1 MPQTKKNH
9 NTSRELIDNPSFLS
23 SQDQNAP
30 VNTSRASHN
39 SLKEWLEIEGDP
51 NQTID
56 EGR

>member
-9 NTSRELIDNPSFLS
+9 SRELIDNPSFLS

-30 VNTSRASHN
+30 VNTSRVSHN
-39 SLKEWLEIEGDP
+39 SLKEWLEIDGDP
-51 NQTID
+51 NETID